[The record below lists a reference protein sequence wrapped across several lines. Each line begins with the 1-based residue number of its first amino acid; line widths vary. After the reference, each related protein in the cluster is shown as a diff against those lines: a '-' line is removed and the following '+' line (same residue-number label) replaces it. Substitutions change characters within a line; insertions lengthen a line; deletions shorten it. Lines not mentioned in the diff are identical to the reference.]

1 MNEAIREEV
10 ARFSRTTGIPCD
22 LEICVPDTL
31 TEQIAEIALRAVS
44 EGLVNIARHAEA
56 TQASVRIISDDRAIN
71 IEIQDDGVGFDPEES
86 VGRSG
91 HYGLLGMRER
101 ARISGGALV
110 IESDPSQGTILKL
123 QLPLSSDND

>member
-56 TQASVRIISDDRAIN
+56 TQASVRMICDDRALD
-71 IEIQDDGVGFDPEES
+71 IEIQDNGVGFDPEES
-86 VGRSG
+86 IGRLG

-101 ARISGGALV
+101 ARISGGSLA
-110 IESDPSQGTILKL
+110 IESDPARGTILRL
-123 QLPLSSDND
+123 QLPLQKT